1 MFAAPQTAPATH
13 AGGLGGLG
21 EVTLALL
28 LVLGAIFALAWVLKR
43 VRGFNSRV
51 GSSLEVIANV
61 PLGQKERAVLLRV
74 GPTQLLLGVAP
85 GRVATLY
92 VLPEPLEPPREAAAS
107 AAQAA
112 PSFRSLLKNLRR

>member
-51 GSSLEVIANV
+51 GASLEVIANV
-61 PLGQKERAVLLRV
+61 PLGPKERAVLLKV

-92 VLPEPLEPPREAAAS
+92 VLPEPLEPPRAP
-107 AAQAA
+107 AA
-112 PSFRSLLKNLRR
+112 PADSGPASFRALLKNLRR